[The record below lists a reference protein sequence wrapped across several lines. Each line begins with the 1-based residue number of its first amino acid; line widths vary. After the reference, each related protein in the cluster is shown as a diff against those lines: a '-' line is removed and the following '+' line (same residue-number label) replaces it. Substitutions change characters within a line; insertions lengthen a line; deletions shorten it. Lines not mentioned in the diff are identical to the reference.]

1 MREDLKIEAKLA
13 VGHIMLAVLP
23 LLSRRMQA
31 TLQRRYMDWL
41 ISVPVQKAMLQ
52 MSFCPTCRCSS
63 CVQRKICVSGC
74 GDCKLSWP
82 NYKNMMFAEAN
93 YTFDKCQR
101 FKGGKENERNSI
113 MELFRQ

>member
-41 ISVPVQKAMLQ
+41 ISAPVQKAWKRHIPL
-52 MSFCPTCRCSS
+52 TDA
-63 CVQRKICVSGC
+63 KTLG
-74 GDCKLSWP
+74 
-82 NYKNMMFAEAN
+82 
-93 YTFDKCQR
+93 
-101 FKGGKENERNSI
+101 
-113 MELFRQ
+113 

>member
-41 ISVPVQKAMLQ
+41 ISVPVQKAWKRHIPL
-52 MSFCPTCRCSS
+52 TDA
-63 CVQRKICVSGC
+63 KTLG
-74 GDCKLSWP
+74 
-82 NYKNMMFAEAN
+82 
-93 YTFDKCQR
+93 
-101 FKGGKENERNSI
+101 
-113 MELFRQ
+113 